1 MKENY
6 SRNKIENKE
15 LFERLLMIEWRLS
28 ALRTLIENKREGF
41 HIAAQISSTLYAFES
56 VAKDIRCK
64 FVDDC
69 SSVEMLLWK
78 ENDKLAEDLLKI
90 II

>member
-1 MKENY
+1 MNKYPENAIQ
-6 SRNKIENKE
+6 KKE
-15 LFERLLMIEWRLS
+15 LFEGMLMIERRLS
-28 ALRTLIENKREGF
+28 ALRTMIENRQEGF
-41 HIAAQISSTLYAFES
+41 HIAAQISSTLHALES
-56 VAKDIRCK
+56 VAKDIRGK

-78 ENDKLAEDLLKI
+78 DNDELAEDLLKI